1 MSESKRRCQQLAAL
15 AIACA
20 NGNVNAAKVLL
31 DKAVPIDSK
40 LNEDGGTALMYAS
53 KHGHANVVRMLLD
66 KGAQVDI
73 TMQHGTNA
81 LMVASQCGHAGVV
94 KLLLDKNAKV
104 DAVDANGW
112 TSLKIASA
120 AGHTEVVKL
129 LLDKGAQ
136 VDFWKPYVWTALA
149 TASENGHLDVVKL
162 LLDKGAEVNLIMSDG
177 MTALMLASK
186 NGRSDI
192 VKLLLDKGAQINSQ
206 NKNGITAL
214 MVASESGH
222 ISVVR
227 DLIKHGADIYLKC
240 KDGTSALT
248 VANNADIIS
257 LLLGSD
263 NEIEA
268 ENKESESKDKESK
281 IEEPKYENDKSKS
294 DPEESRKSGSREAKS
309 EDEDKIVTEERL
321 LAAIEMAINEGGT
334 IDHVL
339 FHGVFLGPPRSGKDS
354 FMKRLMGEMPSDTSP
369 STGAAEKVIH
379 VKVEK
384 SSTIAATITDNSL
397 WTRLGYNE
405 EAIQLMKT
413 ASSKSTTTEQLKENS
428 TDLTEQGTGPRM
440 LNESKSMS
448 EEQGKKL
455 NTSPSG
461 EGLVR
466 QSSPSQ
472 LTCMKSSSGPAAI
485 VQQIMP
491 QRKHK
496 SPIEIFKEAMKSK
509 GLEGLKKHLASTHSI
524 YLTNTGGQMEFQE
537 LLPLLVSGPS
547 VFFVTFQLHKGIT
560 ETFSVVYE
568 LPNGQSSK
576 SYQSSLSVLET
587 ILQTLSSIAAMCT
600 YVYKGLQRKAVPIRP
615 KVFIIG
621 THKDM
626 LDKKSADTVIK
637 SIDQYLQE
645 VIKSTSHYCEGI
657 IQFASESQMIFAVN
671 NHDPDD
677 VDFQRIRSAVEHL
690 ADSGDYRMRSPA
702 HWMIF
707 SLIVRQLQNRVETYD
722 ECYAIAK
729 ECGIKDKEEFNQ
741 ALHFIHTKMG
751 LIRYFPFEELQNLV
765 IVDPQVLFEKV
776 TGLIL
781 ETFTFENMSSQK
793 SIETSKQMGIFALN
807 DLERSNN
814 QSDQKLTPALFAT
827 LLKHLRIAA
836 QFKQDGVIKFFLPC
850 AVAHATEKCTTHST
864 EIPQILVAFK
874 CGYCPKGLPGSLIT
888 YLMTN
893 EMQSE
898 FEWELMTKQI
908 YRNEVSFQVGPHD
921 TITLRILPTHLE
933 ITCAPTSPSTPRTCC
948 TEEQVCKEVR
958 RSINKGIKAIT
969 SAINYVDAQH
979 SFTFYCTLDSC
990 NKHPHPA
997 KALEQK
1003 GKFGSLKCE
1012 LKNQPVLLPSK
1023 YEKWQLDSGT
1033 LNKLNKHHTHSLIF
1047 QLSNCAAKWREIGTH
1062 LGFQQEELN
1071 TIQAKPLLLND
1082 APQSW
1087 LSELLSHWM
1096 EWAPGDSRGSEKY
1109 ANLDDLKR
1117 AVSRVGFGV
1126 IAAELSIQQG
1136 PASAS
1141 DDSTLTKLKDHRTL
1155 SYHFAAKKVITP
1167 HFLDEIKDLHF
1178 EFSGLEHRINEYD
1191 ITVKITEGSI
1201 PEGQTAHLKVG
1212 AALNGPFKSSSG
1224 RRPISPILWLCPEG
1238 ELTLSKPIEIVL
1250 PHILTN
1256 VTTEDVQ
1263 KFGIQVAKANH
1274 KNFVTSPG
1282 NHIHYIFNPFEVNEM
1297 KFESNTTG
1305 NYVDMKITHCCFLC
1319 LEAYRPEQMTPEV
1332 AQTMAEKKGYYMHCI
1347 ECLKSPYPSSPPKET
1362 IFFCASFFLEKCIKV

>member
-15 AIACA
+15 AKACA

-112 TSLKIASA
+112 TSLKIASTT
-120 AGHTEVVKL
+120 GHTEVVKL

-136 VDFWKPYVWTALA
+136 VDFWTPYVWTALA

-177 MTALMLASK
+177 VTALMLASK

-206 NKNGITAL
+206 NKNGRTAL
-214 MVASESGH
+214 MIASESGH

-227 DLIKHGADIYLKC
+227 DLIKHGADIYLEG
-240 KDGTSALT
+240 KDGVSALT
-248 VANNADIIS
+248 ITKSADIIS

-263 NEIEA
+263 DESEA

-294 DPEESRKSGSREAKS
+294 DPEESKESGSREAKS
-309 EDEDKIVTEERL
+309 EYEDKIVTEERL

-354 FMKRLMGEMPSDTSP
+354 LMKRLTGEMPSDTSP

-384 SSTIAATITDNSL
+384 SSTIVATITDNSV
-397 WTRLGYNE
+397 WIRLGYDE
-405 EAIQLMKT
+405 EAIRLMT
-413 ASSKSTTTEQLKENS
+413 TTSSKHTNIAQSES
-428 TDLTEQGTGPRM
+428 DLTEQGTDPSM
-440 LNESKSMS
+440 LDESRSSKNEKQ
-448 EEQGKKL
+448 EKKL
-455 NTSPSG
+455 NTFQSG
-461 EGLVR
+461 EVLER

-472 LTCMKSSSGPAAI
+472 LTSSSEPAVI
-485 VQQIMP
+485 QQIMA

-496 SPIEIFKEAMKSK
+496 SPMEIFKEAMKSK

-537 LLPLLVSGPS
+537 FLPLLVSGPS

-576 SYQSSLSVLET
+576 SYQSSLTVLEA
-587 ILQTLSSIAAMCT
+587 ILQTLSSIAAMGT
-600 YVYKGLQRKAVPIRP
+600 YVYKGLQRKAVPLRP

-621 THKDM
+621 THKDL
-626 LDKKSADTVIK
+626 LDQKSAKTEIEN
-637 SIDQYLQE
+637 IDKHLQE
-645 VIKSTSHYCEGI
+645 VIRSTSHYREGI

-677 VDFQRIRSAVEHL
+677 SDFQRIRSAVEHL
-690 ADSGDYRMRSPA
+690 VECGDYRMRSPA

-707 SLIVRQLQNRVETYD
+707 SLVVRQLQNRVETYD
-722 ECYAIAK
+722 KCYAIAK
-729 ECGIKDKEEFNQ
+729 ECGIRDKEEFNQ

-751 LIRYFPFEELQNLV
+751 LIRYFPHEELQNIV
-765 IVDPQVLFEKV
+765 VVDPQILFEKM
-776 TGLIL
+776 TNLIV
-781 ETFTFENMSSQK
+781 ETFTFENVSSQM
-793 SIETSKQMGIFALN
+793 SMETFKKMGIFALS
-807 DLERSNN
+807 DLERSHN

-836 QFKQDGVIKFFLPC
+836 QFKQDGVVKFFLPC
-850 AVAHATEKCTTHST
+850 AVAHATEKHTTHST
-864 EIPQILVAFK
+864 EIPQMLVAFK

-933 ITCAPTSPSTPRTCC
+933 ITCAPTSPSTQRTCC

-958 RSINKGIKAIT
+958 RSIDKGIKAIT
-969 SAINYVDAQH
+969 FAINYVDAQH

-990 NKHPHPA
+990 SKCPHPA
-997 KALEQK
+997 KALEHK

-1012 LKNQPVLLPSK
+1012 LKNQPVPLPKK
-1023 YEKWQLDSGT
+1023 YENWQLDSPSMGR
-1033 LNKLNKHHTHSLIF
+1033 LNKHHVLFLIY
-1047 QLSNCAAKWREIGTH
+1047 QLSICAAKWRQIGSY
-1062 LGFQQEELN
+1062 LGFHQEELN
-1071 TIQAKPLLLND
+1071 IIVARPSLQSG

-1087 LSELLSHWM
+1087 LFTMLSEWM
-1096 EWAPGDSRGSEKY
+1096 EWAPGDSRESKNY
-1109 ANLDDLKR
+1109 ANLDDLKT
-1117 AVSRVGFGV
+1117 AVSRAGFGV
-1126 IAAELSIQQG
+1126 IASELSIPQG
-1136 PASAS
+1136 TASAS
-1141 DDSTLTKLKDHRTL
+1141 DDSTITKLKDHRTL

-1167 HFLDEIKDLHF
+1167 HFLDEIKDLYF
-1178 EFSGLEHRINEYD
+1178 DSSGLEHRINEYD
-1191 ITVKITEGSI
+1191 ITVKIAEGSI

-1224 RRPISPILWLCPEG
+1224 KRPISPILWLCPEG

-1274 KNFVTSPG
+1274 KDFVTSPD
-1282 NHIHYIFNPFEVNEM
+1282 NHIHYIFNSFKVNEM
-1297 KFESNTTG
+1297 RFESNTTG
-1305 NYVDMKITHCCFLC
+1305 NYVAMKVTHCCFLC
-1319 LEAYRPEQMTPEV
+1319 LEAYRQEQMDPTV
-1332 AQTMAEKKGYYMHCI
+1332 AQAMAKRMGYCMHCI
-1347 ECLKSPYPSSPPKET
+1347 ECLKSPYPSSPLKET

>member
-15 AIACA
+15 AKACA
-20 NGNVNAAKVLL
+20 NGNVNAAKMLL
-31 DKAVPIDSK
+31 DKAAVPIDSK
-40 LNEDGGTALMYAS
+40 LNEVGGTALMYAS

-66 KGAQVDI
+66 KGAQIDI
-73 TMQHGTNA
+73 AMQYGANA

-104 DAVDANGW
+104 DAVDDNGL
-112 TSLKIASA
+112 TSLKVASA
-120 AGHTEVVKL
+120 GGHTEVVKL

-136 VDFWKPYVWTALA
+136 IDFWTPYVLIALA

-162 LLDKGAEVNLIMSDG
+162 LLDKGAQVNLIMSDG

-192 VKLLLDKGAQINSQ
+192 VKLLLDNGAQINSQ
-206 NKNGITAL
+206 FKDGMTAL
-214 MVASESGH
+214 MLASESGH
-222 ISVVR
+222 ISVVQ
-227 DLIKHGADIYLKC
+227 DLIKHGADIYLEC
-240 KDGTSALT
+240 KDGKCALT
-248 VANNADIIS
+248 VADSADVIS

-263 NEIEA
+263 DESEA

-294 DPEESRKSGSREAKS
+294 DPEESKESGSREAKS
-309 EDEDKIVTEERL
+309 EYEDKIVTEERL

-354 FMKRLMGEMPSDTSP
+354 FMKRLMGEMPSDRSP

-384 SSTIAATITDNSL
+384 SCTIAATITDNSV
-397 WTRLGYNE
+397 WIRLGYDE
-405 EAIQLMKT
+405 EAIRLMKT
-413 ASSKSTTTEQLKENS
+413 VSSKSTTTAQLTENS
-428 TDLTEQGTGPRM
+428 TDLTEQGTGPSM

-448 EEQGKKL
+448 EEQEKKL

-461 EGLVR
+461 EGLER

-472 LTCMKSSSGPAAI
+472 HTCMKSSSGPAAI

-576 SYQSSLSVLET
+576 SYQSSLTILET
-587 ILQTLSSIAAMCT
+587 ILQTLSSIAAMGT

-637 SIDQYLQE
+637 SIDQHLQE

-722 ECYAIAK
+722 KCYAIAK

-776 TGLIL
+776 TELIL

-793 SIETSKQMGIFALN
+793 KSIETFKQMGIFALN

-893 EMQSE
+893 EMQSKSN

-933 ITCAPTSPSTPRTCC
+933 ITCAPTSPSTPRICC
-948 TEEQVCKEVR
+948 TEEEVCKEVR
-958 RSINKGIKAIT
+958 RSIDKGIKAIT

-990 NKHPHPA
+990 SKRPHPA
-997 KALEQK
+997 KALEHK

-1012 LKNQPVLLPSK
+1012 LKNQPMPLPSK
-1023 YEKWQLDSGT
+1023 YKKWQLDSGR
-1033 LNKLNKHHTHSLIF
+1033 LNKRHTHSLNF

-1062 LGFQQEELN
+1062 LGFQHEELDN
-1071 TIQAKPLLLND
+1071 IQAKPLQLNV

-1109 ANLDDLKR
+1109 ANLDDLKT
-1117 AVSRVGFGV
+1117 AVSRSGFGV
-1126 IAAELSIQQG
+1126 IAAELS
-1136 PASAS
+1136 
-1141 DDSTLTKLKDHRTL
+1141 
-1155 SYHFAAKKVITP
+1155 
-1167 HFLDEIKDLHF
+1167 
-1178 EFSGLEHRINEYD
+1178 
-1191 ITVKITEGSI
+1191 
-1201 PEGQTAHLKVG
+1201 
-1212 AALNGPFKSSSG
+1212 
-1224 RRPISPILWLCPEG
+1224 
-1238 ELTLSKPIEIVL
+1238 L
-1250 PHILTN
+1250 P
-1256 VTTEDVQ
+1256 
-1263 KFGIQVAKANH
+1263 
-1274 KNFVTSPG
+1274 
-1282 NHIHYIFNPFEVNEM
+1282 
-1297 KFESNTTG
+1297 
-1305 NYVDMKITHCCFLC
+1305 
-1319 LEAYRPEQMTPEV
+1319 
-1332 AQTMAEKKGYYMHCI
+1332 
-1347 ECLKSPYPSSPPKET
+1347 
-1362 IFFCASFFLEKCIKV
+1362 